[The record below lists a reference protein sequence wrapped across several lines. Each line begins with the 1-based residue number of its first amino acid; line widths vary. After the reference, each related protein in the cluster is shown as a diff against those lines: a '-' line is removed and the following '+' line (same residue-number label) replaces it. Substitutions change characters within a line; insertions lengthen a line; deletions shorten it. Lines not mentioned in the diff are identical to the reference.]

1 MTLGQLDE
9 LSKTH
14 YVAGIEATLE
24 RRMRAAI
31 FFSVLLAV
39 FAPILAT
46 ANEKQAHALHQT
58 EKRGLSS
65 LAPERLQNMITAPV
79 AASGVEFSTAWLDKQ
94 PKAKGDAN
102 WKCLSEALYF
112 EARGE
117 TVKGQFAVA
126 EVIMNRVAHSRFPS
140 SLCGVI
146 NQGTG
151 KKFRCQFTYT
161 CDGKAENVSERR
173 SYARVS
179 KVARAMIDG
188 SVPKLTNGAT
198 HYHTTAVSPSWS
210 RVYTKTARIGVHIF
224 YRHNVRSASN

>member
-1 MTLGQLDE
+1 MAL
-9 LSKTH
+9 
-14 YVAGIEATLE
+14 IEVILE
-24 RRMRAAI
+24 RQMRAAI
-31 FFSVLLAV
+31 FFSVFLV
-39 FAPILAT
+39 VIAPITAT
-46 ANEKQAHALHQT
+46 ANGKQAHALHQT
-58 EKRGLSS
+58 ETRGLSS
-65 LAPERLQNMITAPV
+65 LAPARLQDIVTAP
-79 AASGVEFSTAWLDKQ
+79 AATSGVEFSTTWLDKQ

-102 WKCLSEALYF
+102 WECLSEALYF

-140 SLCGVI
+140 SLCSVI

-161 CDGKAENVSERR
+161 CDGLAENVSEPR

-179 KVARAMIDG
+179 KVARAVIDG

>member
-1 MTLGQLDE
+1 
-9 LSKTH
+9 
-14 YVAGIEATLE
+14 
-24 RRMRAAI
+24 MRAAI
-31 FFSVLLAV
+31 FFLILLAV
-39 FAPILAT
+39 FAPITAT
-46 ANEKQAHALHQT
+46 ANEKQANALHKT
-58 EKRGLSS
+58 EVRGISS
-65 LAPERLQNMITAPV
+65 LAPARLEDMITASV
-79 AASGVEFSTAWLDKQ
+79 AASGVEFSTSWLDKQ
-94 PKAKGDAN
+94 AVAKGDAN
-102 WKCLSEALYF
+102 WRCLSEALYF

-151 KKFRCQFTYT
+151 KKFQCQFSYT
-161 CDGKAENVSERR
+161 CDGKAENVSEPR

-179 KVARAMIDG
+179 KVARAVIDG
-188 SVPKLTNGAT
+188 RVPKLTNDAT

-224 YRHNVRSASN
+224 YRHNVWSTSN

>member
-1 MTLGQLDE
+1 
-9 LSKTH
+9 
-14 YVAGIEATLE
+14 
-24 RRMRAAI
+24 MRAA
-31 FFSVLLAV
+31 VLLSILMA
-39 FAPILAT
+39 FLAPPTLM
-46 ANEKQAHALHQT
+46 ANGRQANALYQT
-58 EKRGLSS
+58 EVLGISS
-65 LAPERLQNMITAPV
+65 LTPTHLENMMVYPA

-94 PKAKGDAN
+94 PVAKGDAN

-117 TVKGQFAVA
+117 TVRGQFAVA
-126 EVIMNRVAHSRFPS
+126 EVIMNRVASSRFPS

-161 CDGKAENVSERR
+161 CDGKAETISEPR

-179 KVARAMIDG
+179 KVARAVMD
-188 SVPKLTNGAT
+188 SRVPKVTNGAT

-210 RVYTKTARIGVHIF
+210 RVYTKTTRIGVHIF
-224 YRHNVRSASN
+224 YSQDVRSASN